1 MIFKTDKCLCVIAD
15 EIFGTITSIA
25 DTWFSWTVPAFPV
38 MSIEFKRVDVL
49 LDSGNTIG
57 LIRRETNILPGK
69 FKCTSH
75 YNITVLGIE
84 YIVLWELSSIS
95 DAETG
100 TGCAAP
106 VAVRQN
112 SEEMEI
118 ENAVHT
124 CPFKVLGTCHS
135 TERQTILE
143 EAYKYLHEYNRPVYV
158 DLEKE
163 PENIHDEN
171 AIAVYVQT
179 EGAWH
184 KVGYIASELTQYVS
198 PCMNE
203 PDFDV
208 CVKHIKLR
216 TTYRR
221 IGFYIT
227 IDLSKKDS
235 WHPNV
240 VKAGKSAM

>member
-1 MIFKTDKCLCVIAD
+1 MIVFKANEFLCVIPG

-25 DTWFSWTVPAFPV
+25 DTWFSWTIPKFPV
-38 MSIEFKRVDVL
+38 MSIEFRKADVV
-49 LDSGNTIG
+49 LDSANKFG
-57 LIRRETNILPGK
+57 LIKRAANILPGK

-75 YNITVLGIE
+75 CNITILGVE
-84 YIVLWELSSIS
+84 YIVLWELSSVS
-95 DAETG
+95 DVRADS
-100 TGCAAP
+100 GCTVAA
-106 VAVRQN
+106 RQN

-124 CPFKVLGTCHS
+124 CSFKVLGTCHS

-143 EAYKYLHEYNRPVYV
+143 EAYEYLHEYNRPVYV
-158 DLEKE
+158 DLAIE

-171 AIAVYVQT
+171 AIAVFVQT
-179 EGAWH
+179 VGAWH

-198 PCMNE
+198 PCMDE

-227 IDLSKKDS
+227 IDLSKKGS

-240 VKAGKSAM
+240 VKASKSVM